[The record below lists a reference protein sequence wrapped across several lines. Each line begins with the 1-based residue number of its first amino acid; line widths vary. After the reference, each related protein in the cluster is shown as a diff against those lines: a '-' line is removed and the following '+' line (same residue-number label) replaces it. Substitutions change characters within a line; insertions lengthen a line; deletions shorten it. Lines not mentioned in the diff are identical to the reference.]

1 MCDVLRAALPARRV
15 IAVRC
20 LFDCRHLSHNLVTA
34 PASLPVD
41 SAFADDVARRVLDAR
56 ERIDAARVRGGH
68 GQAVTLVAV
77 TKTHDVSAVLAAY
90 AAGVHDVGE
99 NRVQEAEAKRAQ
111 ATVPVRWHLIG
122 HVQRNKASSA
132 VAFDLVHSLDSDRLA
147 TALNTAA
154 EQAGRVCD
162 VLVQVNVSGE
172 ESKFGVPANEVAAF
186 ADRLQSHHALR
197 VCGVMTMAPF
207 DAEEGTLR
215 RVFADARECGRMVR
229 AAGHPGTVLSMGMSG
244 DFELAVEEGA
254 THVRLGT
261 MLFGARDN

>member
-1 MCDVLRAALPARRV
+1 M
-15 IAVRC
+15 
-20 LFDCRHLSHNLVTA
+20 TA
-34 PASLPVD
+34 PASLSVV
-41 SAFADDVARRVLDAR
+41 SAFADDVARRVRAVR
-56 ERIDAARVRGGH
+56 ERIEAARARGGH
-68 GQAVTLVAV
+68 GQEVTLVAV
-77 TKTHDVSAVLAAY
+77 TKTHGEDAVLAAY

-132 VAFDLVHSLDSDRLA
+132 IAFDLVHSLDSDRLA
-147 TALNTAA
+147 AALNTAA

-172 ESKFGVPANEVAAF
+172 ESKYGVAANDVAAF
-186 ADRLQSHHALR
+186 ADRMQSHQALR

-207 DAEEGTLR
+207 DADEGTLR
-215 RVFADARECGRMVR
+215 RVFAGARECGRMVR
-229 AAGHPGTVLSMGMSG
+229 AAGHPGAVLSMGMSG
-244 DFELAVEEGA
+244 DYELAVEEGA

-261 MLFGARDN
+261 LLFGAREG